1 MIQETTEN
9 IILIKQRIQA
19 AQDRQKSYADRKRKP
34 MEFEVGDRVMLKV
47 SPWKWVVRFIKRGKL
62 NPRYIEPFKVLAR
75 VRDVAYRLELPRELS
90 RVHHTFY
97 VSNLKKC
104 YVDEPLAMPLEGV
117 HIDDTLQFVEE
128 PVEIMKREIKRLKR
142 SRIPLGSPDHSL
154 FHRPDT
160 FDAWP
165 LLPNTPV
172 GMKPLVLY
180 WESGAESQVL
190 GRTCASSGVS
200 LSYWHPSD
208 VRQDLIISTHG
219 WYCREFRNHV
229 KYAMECRK
237 EAKMRYNSGALLGF
251 DPATKNVRDGDWMCA
266 EVPPAVVDRK
276 VEITG
281 PTGRKMVINALNSGA
296 KVFMADFEDALSPTW
311 ENLMKGQ
318 VNLKDAVNGTISFED
333 KARNRVY
340 KLNDQIAKLFVRPRG
355 WHLPESH
362 IYIDGE
368 PAIGC
373 LVDFGL
379 YFHHNHAAFRKT
391 QGQGFGPFF
400 YLPKMENS
408 REASIWNHVFTR
420 AEKIVGIENGSIR
433 ATVLIETLPAAFQ
446 MDEILYEL
454 RDHSV
459 GLNCGRWDY
468 IFSYVKTFQGHP
480 DRLLPDRVLVG
491 MGQHFMRSYSDL
503 LIRTCHRRGVHAMGG
518 MAAQIPIRDD
528 PEANN
533 AALELV
539 KKDKLRE
546 VRAGHDGTW
555 AAHPGLIPAIME
567 VFTNNMNNS
576 PNLIKTMK
584 REDAAN
590 ITEEDLL
597 QIPRGVRTL
606 EGLRLNTR
614 VGIQYVAAWLTGT
627 GSVPLYNLM
636 EDAATAEISRVQ
648 NWQWLKY
655 GVELDGDGLGVKV
668 NRELFGKVVEEE
680 MMRIE
685 REVGRDKFKKGM
697 YKEACKIF
705 ARQCTAPALDDF
717 LTLNAYNHIVV
728 HHPKGPSKL

>member
-1 MIQETTEN
+1 M
-9 IILIKQRIQA
+9 
-19 AQDRQKSYADRKRKP
+19 
-34 MEFEVGDRVMLKV
+34 
-47 SPWKWVVRFIKRGKL
+47 
-62 NPRYIEPFKVLAR
+62 
-75 VRDVAYRLELPRELS
+75 
-90 RVHHTFY
+90 
-97 VSNLKKC
+97 
-104 YVDEPLAMPLEGV
+104 
-117 HIDDTLQFVEE
+117 
-128 PVEIMKREIKRLKR
+128 
-142 SRIPLGSPDHSL
+142 
-154 FHRPDT
+154 
-160 FDAWP
+160 
-165 LLPNTPV
+165 
-172 GMKPLVLY
+172 
-180 WESGAESQVL
+180 
-190 GRTCASSGVS
+190 S
-200 LSYWHPSD
+200 LSLGYYGDTAMKKIPGGGVGGGYD
-208 VRQDLIISTHG
+208 VPNGVDIRGRYDEEFAKILTKDALMFVAELQ
-219 WYCREFRNHV
+219 REFRNHV
-229 KYAMECRK
+229 RYAMECRK
-237 EAKMRYNSGALLGF
+237 EAKMRYNSGGLPGF
-251 DPATKNVRDGDWMCA
+251 DPATRHVREGDWVCA
-266 EVPPAVVDRK
+266 EVPPAVADRR

-281 PTGRKMVINALNSGA
+281 PVERKMIINALNSGA

-311 ENLMKGQ
+311 ENLMRGQ
-318 VNLKDAVNGTISFED
+318 VNLKDAVNGTISFQD

-340 KLNDQIAKLFVRPRG
+340 KLNDQTAKLFVRPRG

-362 IYIDGE
+362 IFIDGE

-379 YFHHNHAAFRKT
+379 YFYHNHAAFRKA
-391 QGQGFGPFF
+391 QGQGYGPFF

-408 REASIWNHVFTR
+408 REARIWNNVFER
-420 AEKIVGIENGSIR
+420 AENMAGIEKGSIR
-433 ATVLIETLPAAFQ
+433 ATVLIETLPAVFQ

-468 IFSYVKTFQGHP
+468 IFSYVKTFQAHP

-528 PEANN
+528 PAANK

-555 AAHPGLIPAIME
+555 AAHPGLIPPIME
-567 VFTNNMNNS
+567 VFNNNMDDK

-597 QIPRGVRTL
+597 QIPRGVRTM

-614 VGIQYVAAWLTGT
+614 VGIQYLAAWLTGT

-655 GVELDGDGLGVKV
+655 GVELDGDGLGVRV
-668 NRELFGKVVEEE
+668 GTELFGKVVEEE
-680 MMRIE
+680 MARIE
-685 REVGRDKFKKGM
+685 REVGSEKFKKGM

-705 ARQCTAPALDDF
+705 SRQCTAPVLDDF

-728 HHPKGPSKL
+728 HHPRGPSKL